1 MPDSSC
7 PLQVISLAKRFSG
20 GAGISHVSLS
30 VPAGSI
36 TGFIGANGSG
46 KSTTLRCVLGM
57 LRPDSGDV
65 RLFGAK
71 ADKAVR
77 RRVGFMPEERG
88 LFPHERARD
97 AIAFHGRL
105 KGMNRYDAFVAA
117 DRLLARVGLGGR
129 QHARIGSLSKGN
141 AQRVQVL
148 CALVHKPD
156 LLLLDEPLSGLDPIA
171 QSDMLSLL
179 AEFRGT
185 GGAILFSTHSMP
197 AAENLCDRVVML
209 ANGRTVFEGTL
220 AGASALAPH
229 GAIVVTADAG
239 GLAATTKMLGGYVQ
253 PLGSSLGEAAR
264 LRVMLPPTVTHP
276 TLLQALAERAVS
288 IFSFEPIK
296 PDLEAAFWQLADTES
311 TDRSKPHRAA

>member
-7 PLQVISLAKRFSG
+7 ALQVISLAKRFSG

-65 RLFGAK
+65 RLFGAR

-117 DRLLARVGLGGR
+117 DRLLAR
-129 QHARIGSLSKGN
+129 
-141 AQRVQVL
+141 
-148 CALVHKPD
+148 
-156 LLLLDEPLSGLDPIA
+156 
-171 QSDMLSLL
+171 
-179 AEFRGT
+179 
-185 GGAILFSTHSMP
+185 P
-197 AAENLCDRVVML
+197 AAGKRRC
-209 ANGRTVFEGTL
+209 
-220 AGASALAPH
+220 
-229 GAIVVTADAG
+229 
-239 GLAATTKMLGGYVQ
+239 
-253 PLGSSLGEAAR
+253 
-264 LRVMLPPTVTHP
+264 
-276 TLLQALAERAVS
+276 
-288 IFSFEPIK
+288 
-296 PDLEAAFWQLADTES
+296 
-311 TDRSKPHRAA
+311 